1 MDLCYNNKII
11 AEKGVLIMSVTK
23 IKVRYAETDAMAIVH
38 HANYYVYFE
47 VAREDLI
54 RESGISYRDLEESGI
69 MMPLV
74 ETHCRYMD
82 AAKYDDDL
90 IVEASVGEITPIK
103 VKIEYVVRLEK
114 DNKILAKGSTLQT
127 FVDSKTFKIINL
139 KKENKDVW
147 SKLTGV

>member
-1 MDLCYNNKII
+1 
-11 AEKGVLIMSVTK
+11 MSLTK

-38 HANYYVYFE
+38 HANYYIYFE

-54 RESGISYRDLEESGI
+54 RESGISYKELEDLGI

-74 ETHCRYMD
+74 ETQCRYME

-90 IVEASVGEITPIK
+90 TIEASIGEITPIK
-103 VKIEYVVRLEK
+103 VTIKYVVRRDL

-127 FVDSKTFKIINL
+127 FVDSNTFKIINL
-139 KKENKDVW
+139 KNAKAEVWNKLV
-147 SKLTGV
+147 K

>member
-1 MDLCYNNKII
+1 
-11 AEKGVLIMSVTK
+11 MSLTK

-38 HANYYVYFE
+38 HANYYIYFE

-54 RESGISYRDLEESGI
+54 RESGISYKDLEDMGV

-74 ETHCRYMD
+74 ETQCRYMD

-90 IVEASVGEITPIK
+90 TVEASIGEITPIK
-103 VKIEYVVRLEK
+103 VTIKYVVRRDL

-139 KKENKDVW
+139 KNTHAEVW
-147 SKLTGV
+147 SKLIK

>member
-1 MDLCYNNKII
+1 
-11 AEKGVLIMSVTK
+11 MSLTK

-38 HANYYVYFE
+38 HANYYIYFE

-54 RESGISYRDLEESGI
+54 KESGISYKELEDIGI
-69 MMPLV
+69 MMPLI
-74 ETHCRYMD
+74 ETNCRYID

-90 IVEASVGEITPIK
+90 IIETSIDEITPIK
-103 VKIEYVVRLEK
+103 VKINYIVRRET

-139 KKENKDVW
+139 KKENVDIW
-147 SKLTGV
+147 SKLIII

>member
-1 MDLCYNNKII
+1 
-11 AEKGVLIMSVTK
+11 MSLTK

-38 HANYYVYFE
+38 HANYYIYFE

-54 RESGISYRDLEESGI
+54 RESGISYKDLEDMGI

-74 ETHCRYMD
+74 ETQCRYMD

-90 IVEASVGEITPIK
+90 TIEASISEITPIK
-103 VKIEYVVRLEK
+103 VTIKYVVRRDS

-127 FVDSKTFKIINL
+127 FVDSKTFRIINL
-139 KKENKDVW
+139 KNSKADVW
-147 SKLTGV
+147 NKLVK

>member
-1 MDLCYNNKII
+1 
-11 AEKGVLIMSVTK
+11 MSLTK

-38 HANYYVYFE
+38 HANYYIYFE

-54 RESGISYRDLEESGI
+54 REFGISYKEIEDLGI

-74 ETHCRYMD
+74 ETQCRYMD

-90 IVEASVGEITPIK
+90 IVEASIGEITPIK
-103 VKIEYVVRLEK
+103 INIKYIVRREK
-114 DNKILAKGSTLQT
+114 DNKILARGSTLQT

-139 KKENKDVW
+139 KNSNADVW
-147 SKLTGV
+147 NKITK

>member
-1 MDLCYNNKII
+1 
-11 AEKGVLIMSVTK
+11 MSLTK

-38 HANYYVYFE
+38 HANYYIYFE

-54 RESGISYRDLEESGI
+54 RELGISYKEIEDLGI

-74 ETHCRYMD
+74 ETQCRYMD

-90 IVEASVGEITPIK
+90 IVEASIGEITPIK
-103 VKIEYVVRLEK
+103 VNIKYIVRREN
-114 DNKILAKGSTLQT
+114 DNKILARGSTLQT

-139 KKENKDVW
+139 KNSNADVW
-147 SKLTGV
+147 NKITK